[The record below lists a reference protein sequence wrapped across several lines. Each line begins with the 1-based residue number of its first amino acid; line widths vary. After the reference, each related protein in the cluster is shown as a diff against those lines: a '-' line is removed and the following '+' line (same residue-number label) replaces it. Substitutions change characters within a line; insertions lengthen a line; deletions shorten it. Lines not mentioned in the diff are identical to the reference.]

1 MSLIKRY
8 WILQNSRVT
17 AFAVSVLLRKNQQGV
32 KITRYSLKLL
42 DHAKQTATDALKL
55 ASKRAFHKT
64 KQATGDA
71 IGHTIADEI
80 TNVSKTSPQNNLETI
95 TNEEEMP
102 RKRYISPEE
111 RQKITTD
118 LTIHSNHLTI

>member
-64 KQATGDA
+64 KEATGDA

-102 RKRYISPEE
+102 RKGYISPEE

-118 LTIHSNHLTI
+118 LTIHSNHLAI